1 MQRLEKK
8 IQYIKGVG
16 PNRAKLLN
24 KLGYEVTLV
33 KLNVSNMPELG
44 DYQFNGVMPLAKVY
58 HKNPREI
65 AQELVDNLDKEDYEK
80 ISVDGPGFIN
90 IKFSNSALINYFK
103 NYELKE
109 KELNNKT
116 IVLDY
121 GSPNV
126 AKALHVGH
134 LRSAN
139 IGEALKRLARFLG
152 YNTVSDNYLG
162 DWGRPLG
169 LVILELKLA
178 HPDWPFFDENFD
190 GEYPK
195 VDITNNELETLY
207 PIASLKA
214 KEDEEYLEQA
224 RDMTARLQR
233 KERGIY
239 ALWKQIV
246 KVSKQNI
253 NYLYGKL
260 NVTFDEENGEAYS
273 DNFVH
278 DVVEYYKNNNL
289 TRLSEGALIVDIA
302 RDDDKKE
309 YPPAILVKSNGSVSY
324 EATDVATIY
333 DRVNRINPDEIW
345 YVVDNRQDLH
355 FELVFRTAKK
365 GILKDK
371 DTKLEFLGFGT
382 INGSDGKPFKT
393 RDGGVMTLESLMDQV
408 KEETAKNINPNYSD
422 DLKEDISNKL
432 SIAALKYADL
442 LPVRTTDYIFDI
454 EKFCDLNGKTGVYL
468 LYSIV
473 RAKSLLKKADCINYS
488 LSKINGIQ
496 DRELL
501 VKLLQVDSTL
511 NKSFEEKSL
520 NFITDYL
527 YQLCKSFNSFY
538 DANKVLIESDEE
550 LKQSWIYITKKYVE
564 VSTILTNILAIEI
577 PDKM

>member
-1 MQRLEKK
+1 MDFIKTQEEK
-8 IQYIKGVG
+8 IKEV
-16 PNRAKLLN
+16 LN
-24 KLGYEVTLV
+24 KIGYSVDYV

-44 DYQFNGVMPLAKVY
+44 DYQFNGVMPLAKIY

-90 IKFSNSALINYFK
+90 IKFKNVALVDYFK
-103 NYELKE
+103 DYELKE
-109 KELNNKT
+109 YEKNNKT

-139 IGEALKRLARFLG
+139 IGEALKRLANFLG
-152 YNTVSDNYLG
+152 YKTISDNYLG
-162 DWGRPLG
+162 DWGRPMG

-178 HPDWPFFDENFD
+178 HPNWPFFDENYT
-190 GEYPK
+190 GEYPT
-195 VDITNNELETLY
+195 VEITNEELETLY
-207 PIASLKA
+207 PIASSKA
-214 KEDEEYLEQA
+214 KEDEEYLEEA
-224 RDMTARLQR
+224 REMTARLQR

-239 ALWKQIV
+239 ALWQQIV

-253 NYLYGKL
+253 NNLYGKL

-273 DNFVH
+273 DNFVN
-278 DVVEYYKNNNL
+278 DVIKFYKDNNL
-289 TRLSEGALIVDIA
+289 TEESQGATIVDIKQE
-302 RDDDKKE
+302 DDKKE
-309 YPPAILVKSNGSVSY
+309 YPPTILVKSNGTVSY
-324 EATDVATIY
+324 ETTDIATIY
-333 DRVNRINPDEIW
+333 DRVNRIKPNEIW

-355 FELVFRTAKK
+355 FELVFRAAKK

-393 RDGGVMTLESLMDQV
+393 RDGGVMTLESLMNLV
-408 KEETAKNINPNYSD
+408 KEETAKNINPDYSAE
-422 DLKEDISNKL
+422 LKEDISNKL

-473 RAKSLLKKADCINYS
+473 RAKSLLKKAENINPT
-488 LSKINGIQ
+488 LSKINGLQ

-511 NKSFEEKSL
+511 NKAFEEKSL

-538 DANKVLIESDEE
+538 DANKVLIENDEE
-550 LKQSWIYITKKYVE
+550 LKNSWIYITKKYVE
-564 VSTILTNILAIEI
+564 VASTLTNILAIEI
-577 PDKM
+577 PEKM

>member
-1 MQRLEKK
+1 MDFIKLQEEK
-8 IQYIKGVG
+8 IKSV
-16 PNRAKLLN
+16 LN
-24 KLGYEVTLV
+24 KIGYKVDYV

-44 DYQFNGVMPLAKVY
+44 DYQFNGVMPLAKEY

-65 AQELVDNLDKEDYEK
+65 AQELVDNLDKSDYEK

-90 IKFSNSALINYFK
+90 IKFSNEALVNYFK
-103 NYELKE
+103 DYELKE
-109 KELNNKT
+109 YDKNNKT

-126 AKALHVGH
+126 AKTLHVGH
-134 LRSAN
+134 IRSVD
-139 IGEALKRLARFLG
+139 IGEALKRLANFLG
-152 YNTVSDNYLG
+152 YKTISDNYYG
-162 DWGRPLG
+162 DWGRPMG
-169 LVILELKLA
+169 LIILELKLA
-178 HPDWPFFDENFD
+178 NPTWPFFDENYT

-195 VDITNNELETLY
+195 IDITSQELETMY
-207 PIASLKA
+207 PIASAKA
-214 KEDEEYLEQA
+214 KEDEAYLEEA

-239 ALWKQIV
+239 ALWEQIIDI
-246 KVSKQNI
+246 SKKSI
-253 NYLYGKL
+253 KELYGEL
-260 NVTFDEENGEAYS
+260 NATHDEEFGEAYS
-273 DNFVH
+273 DNFVN
-278 DVVEYYKNNNL
+278 DVIKFYKDNNL
-289 TRLSEGALIVDIA
+289 AKESQGALVVDIA
-302 RDDDKKE
+302 KEDDKKE

-324 EATDVATIY
+324 ETTDLATIY
-333 DRVNRINPDEIW
+333 DRINRHNPNEIW

-393 RDGGVMTLESLMDQV
+393 RDGGVMTLENLLKQV
-408 KEETAKNINPNYSD
+408 KNEVSKNINPNYSD
-422 DLKEDISNKL
+422 ELKQDITQKL
-432 SIAALKYADL
+432 AIAALKYADL

-473 RAKSLLKKADCINYS
+473 RAKSLLSKASDINDS
-488 LSKINGIQ
+488 LSKINGLQ
-496 DRELL
+496 DRDLL

-511 NKSFEEKSL
+511 NKALEEKSL
-520 NFITDYL
+520 SFITDYL
-527 YQLCKSFNSFY
+527 YQLCKTYNSFY
-538 DANKVLIESDEE
+538 DANKVLIESDEK
-550 LKQSWIYITKKYVE
+550 LKQSWIYITRKFVE
-564 VSTILTNILAIEI
+564 VASTLTNILAIDI

>member
-1 MQRLEKK
+1 MDFISLQEEK
-8 IQYIKGVG
+8 IKEV
-16 PNRAKLLN
+16 LN
-24 KLGYEVTLV
+24 KIGYEVDYV

-44 DYQFNGVMPLAKVY
+44 DYQFNGVMPLAKIY

-90 IKFSNSALINYFK
+90 IKFKNEALVNYFK

-109 KELNNKT
+109 YDKNNKT

-139 IGEALKRLARFLG
+139 IGEALKRLANFLG
-152 YNTVSDNYLG
+152 YKTISDNYLG
-162 DWGRPLG
+162 DWGRPMG

-178 HPDWPFFDENFD
+178 HPEWPFFDENYT
-190 GEYPK
+190 GEYPE
-195 VDITNNELETLY
+195 VEITNTELETLY
-207 PIASLKA
+207 PIASSKA
-214 KEDEEYLEQA
+214 KEDEAYLEEA
-224 RDMTARLQR
+224 REMTARLQR

-239 ALWKQIV
+239 ALWEQII

-260 NVTFDEENGEAYS
+260 NTTHDEENGEAYS
-273 DNFVH
+273 DNFVN
-278 DVVEYYKNNNL
+278 DVINFYKDNKL
-289 TRLSEGALIVDIA
+289 TQISQGATIVDIA

-309 YPPAILVKSNGSVSY
+309 YPPAILVKSNGTVSY
-324 EATDVATIY
+324 ETTDIATIY

-345 YVVDNRQDLH
+345 YVVDNRQELH
-355 FELVFRTAKK
+355 FELVFRAAEK

-371 DTKLEFLGFGT
+371 KAKLLFLGFGT

-408 KEETAKNINPNYSD
+408 KEECAKNINPNYSD
-422 DLKEDISNKL
+422 ELKEDIANKL

-473 RAKSLLKKADCINYS
+473 RAKSLLKKAEDINPT
-488 LSKINGIQ
+488 LTKINGLQ

-511 NKSFEEKSL
+511 NKAFEEKSL

-550 LKQSWIYITKKYVE
+550 LKKSWIYITKKYVE
-564 VSTILTNILAIEI
+564 VASILTNILAIEI
-577 PDKM
+577 PEKM